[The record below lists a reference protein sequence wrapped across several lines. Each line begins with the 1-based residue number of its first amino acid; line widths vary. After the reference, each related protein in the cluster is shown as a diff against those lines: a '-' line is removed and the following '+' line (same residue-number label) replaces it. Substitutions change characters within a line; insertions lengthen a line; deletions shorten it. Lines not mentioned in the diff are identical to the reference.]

1 MTENPTTG
9 QPIQATGLTFSDT
22 DFTPEELNATD
33 SPQDEATA
41 QSKPDAKLKLKYN
54 GEEKEITTEEA
65 ITLAQKGMNYDHI
78 KSELETIKN
87 SEEAKILSELAK
99 ENGFKTSAEYLQSV
113 RDQARQEKI
122 SKRAVELEN
131 DGVPADHAKRMAE
144 LELAAPQ
151 ASAQPDPSPFLDLF
165 KKYPETQ
172 NWKGLEEFPKEVA
185 DAIKAGE
192 NPVVAYADYKVKQVL
207 SEKERLAADLDAKQR
222 TTGSLTTQATE
233 TEPDVFRAGFWGK
246 K

>member
-1 MTENPTTG
+1 MTENPNAG
-9 QPIQATGLTFSDT
+9 QPIQTQGLTFSDT
-22 DFTPEELNATD
+22 DFTPDELNATD

-41 QSKPDAKLKLKYN
+41 QPKPDAKLKLKYN

-78 KSELETIKN
+78 KSELETLKN
-87 SEEAKILSELAK
+87 SEEAKILSDLAK
-99 ENGFKTSAEYLQSV
+99 EHGFKTGAEYLQSI

-131 DGVPADHAKRMAE
+131 DGVPAEHAKRMAE
-144 LELAAPQ
+144 LELANPQ
-151 ASAQPDPSPFLDLF
+151 PSKQADPSPFLDLF

-172 NWKGLEEFPKEVA
+172 EWKTLEEFPEEVA
-185 DAIKAGE
+185 KAIKAGE
-192 NPVVAYADYKVKQVL
+192 NPIVAYADYKVKQAL
-207 SEKERLAADLDAKQR
+207 SEKDRLAAEIDAKQR
-222 TTGSLTTQATE
+222 TTGSLTTQAPE